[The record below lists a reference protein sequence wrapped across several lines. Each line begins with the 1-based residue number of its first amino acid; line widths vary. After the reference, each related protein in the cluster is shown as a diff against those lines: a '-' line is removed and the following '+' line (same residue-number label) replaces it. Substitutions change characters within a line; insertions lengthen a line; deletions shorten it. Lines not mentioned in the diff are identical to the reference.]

1 MLRTTIK
8 IGSTAL
14 AAVLIAVPIASGK
27 SHPRT
32 PSIGQGYS
40 LGVPVQHLNKQPSSG
55 SSLGQC
61 PCNLG
66 LPDGRSLS
74 GSVANSTPAT
84 VQPRGATASGATA
97 PDIRQTDPRASGPFT
112 TDTLG
117 GNGGGI
123 IAAPA
128 ESQTDGGLLS
138 AAMKSHAAQVSEPR
152 TPGYRFITD
161 TLGGN
166 GVQPASP
173 QGVLDAVKRSSPNQV
188 GLAWQYL
195 RDTGQIATP
204 TPSTPSR
211 PDDRAGARGV
221 DNGATAIASSPT
233 RFDWSDAGAGAAGA
247 AGLMMLLGVAALTQR
262 RSRRRTRM
270 AA

>member
-40 LGVPVQHLNKQPSSG
+40 LGVPMQHLSTRLSSG

-66 LPDGRSLS
+66 LPDGRGLS

-84 VQPRGATASGATA
+84 VQPRGATASDATA

-128 ESQTDGGLLS
+128 ES
-138 AAMKSHAAQVSEPR
+138 
-152 TPGYRFITD
+152 
-161 TLGGN
+161 
-166 GVQPASP
+166 
-173 QGVLDAVKRSSPNQV
+173 
-188 GLAWQYL
+188 
-195 RDTGQIATP
+195 
-204 TPSTPSR
+204 
-211 PDDRAGARGV
+211 
-221 DNGATAIASSPT
+221 
-233 RFDWSDAGAGAAGA
+233 
-247 AGLMMLLGVAALTQR
+247 
-262 RSRRRTRM
+262 
-270 AA
+270 